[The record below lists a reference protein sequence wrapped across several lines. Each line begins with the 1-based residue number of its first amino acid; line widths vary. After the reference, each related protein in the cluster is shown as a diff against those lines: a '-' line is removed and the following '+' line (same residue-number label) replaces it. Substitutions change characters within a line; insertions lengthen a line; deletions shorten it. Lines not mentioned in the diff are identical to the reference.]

1 MTTPVEVACN
11 ALRSDADTWNQ
22 TSAALQGGATSAN
35 QLVLGP
41 DKLGMKAQ
49 ERGLV
54 AVYEALRARLGQLLA
69 GGGTEHGSL
78 SAVLRQA
85 ANTYEA
91 EDKAGLHR
99 ISQAGG
105 N

>member
-1 MTTPVEVACN
+1 MTTPVAVACD
-11 ALRSDADTWNQ
+11 ALRSDADKWTR
-22 TSAALQGGATSAN
+22 TSTELQAGARSAN
-35 QLVLGP
+35 GLVLGP

-54 AVYEALRARLGQLLA
+54 AVYDALRVRLGQLLA
-69 GGGTEHGSL
+69 GGGTQHGDL

-91 EDKAGLHR
+91 EDNAGLHR
-99 ISQAGG
+99 IGQAGG

>member
-1 MTTPVEVACN
+1 MTTPVSVACD
-11 ALRSDADTWNQ
+11 ALRSDADAWNQ
-22 TSAALQGGATSAN
+22 TSSALQGGASTAN

-54 AVYEALRARLGQLLA
+54 TVYESFRTRVVQLLTGA
-69 GGGTEHGSL
+69 GTEHGKL
-78 SAVLRQA
+78 AAVLAQA

-91 EDKAGLHR
+91 EDQAGLHR

>member
-1 MTTPVEVACN
+1 MTTPVAVACD
-11 ALRSDADTWNQ
+11 ALRSDADKWTQ
-22 TSAALQGGATSAN
+22 TSGALQAGARSAE

-54 AVYEALRARLGQLLA
+54 AVYDGLRVRIGQLLA
-69 GGGTEHGSL
+69 GGGTEHGNL

-85 ANTYEA
+85 ANTYQA
-91 EDKAGLHR
+91 EDNAGLHR